1 MQVPPI
7 EAPEGSV
14 TVWIDALKVGDD
26 EAAGALWRR
35 YFGEL
40 VRLARGRLRS
50 TPRAAADE
58 EDVALSAFNSLC
70 EGFTAGRFEQVGG
83 RDDLWRLLTKITL
96 RKAYDQLRH
105 QRRQKRGGGQVRT
118 EVDLFDRDGAG
129 PLDRRDV
136 LAQAADPGPPPDVVV
151 LMADEYR
158 ALMARLDDDMVRQVA
173 LMRMEGYTGD
183 EIAERLGCN
192 RRTVTRKL
200 ELIRQ
205 KWLGS
210 GSAP

>member
-1 MQVPPI
+1 VGPLPD
-7 EAPEGSV
+7 GSV
-14 TVWIDALKVGDD
+14 TVWIDALKLGDD
-26 EAAGALWRR
+26 AAAGALWKR
-35 YFGEL
+35 YFDEL
-40 VRLARGRLRS
+40 VRVARGRLRS

-58 EDVALSAFNSLC
+58 EDVALSAFHSLC
-70 EGFTAGRFEQVGG
+70 EGVTAGRFERIGG
-83 RDDLWRLLTKITL
+83 RDDLWRLLTTITL

-105 QRRQKRGGGQVRT
+105 QRRRKRGGGRVRS
-118 EVDLFDRDGAG
+118 EADLVNPDGAG
-129 PLDRRDV
+129 PIGRQDV
-136 LAQAADPGPPPDVVV
+136 LAQAPDPGPPPDVVA

-158 ALMARLDDDMVRQVA
+158 QLMARLDDDALRQVA

-200 ELIRQ
+200 ELIRR

-210 GSAP
+210 EPAP